1 MARTIT
7 ELTAASTPLAGTEL
21 AWIEQGGLPRKV
33 TVADLVGGVGVPV
46 STGASNILRGDGAGG
61 WVEETDLTVDASGNL
76 STTGTASAA
85 AGGTLPA
92 LGALNQADNYFA
104 VNRDSVNSA
113 LYVLK
118 DSVTAGPAARF
129 GQGTMGTTTY
139 TEYVELGGA
148 GNHIDMVAPAPKL
161 RWHETD
167 AAANEGEWDIVTV
180 GGILTYRSRGDG
192 DTSGTEYLQIVRS
205 GATVT
210 DAQFNVP
217 VKGTSGGIG
226 GVANAS
232 FYSSD
237 AGTVLSA
244 GSYVTLSR
252 LYSSARTALGNN
264 VYADASDAVSGQMR
278 HAVTHGSYGHTI
290 YEIAG
295 GQHWWYGNAGS
306 TTAGTVVSKQQ
317 LMTLYEDGE
326 LEITHNGGAT
336 GPALTAINAG
346 TTNLIASFEGDS
358 DALEIATV
366 SAGDYT
372 IRNSGQNNYITFYDG
387 TGGVDIGYNGQIKIE
402 CDSGNNVGLYAG
414 ATSVLEFQTQDSNA
428 AGNSTGALVKHF
440 NQSFYDVGMNQMPRI
455 VTNASVT
462 LTDNH
467 AGGCYYHNNATTYTI
482 TLNNSGGGG
491 ADFPVEG
498 CFFIVNFGS
507 GGTSGNITVNTG
519 TGTLY
524 VPGIGSTTGSRTIGP
539 GVATIWKY
547 AADTWFLWGD
557 NIS

>member
-1 MARTIT
+1 
-7 ELTAASTPLAGTEL
+7 
-21 AWIEQGGLPRKV
+21 
-33 TVADLVGGVGVPV
+33 VGVPV

-104 VNRDSVNSA
+104 VNRDSANSA

-139 TEYVELGGA
+139 TEYVELGAA

-232 FYSSD
+232 FYSSVFCLQVRMLRYLVCTRLL
-237 AGTVLSA
+237 APHSA
-244 GSYVTLSR
+244 TMCTLMH
-252 LYSSARTALGNN
+252 L
-264 VYADASDAVSGQMR
+264 
-278 HAVTHGSYGHTI
+278 
-290 YEIAG
+290 
-295 GQHWWYGNAGS
+295 
-306 TTAGTVVSKQQ
+306 
-317 LMTLYEDGE
+317 TLCPG
-326 LEITHNGGAT
+326 
-336 GPALTAINAG
+336 
-346 TTNLIASFEGDS
+346 
-358 DALEIATV
+358 
-366 SAGDYT
+366 
-372 IRNSGQNNYITFYDG
+372 R
-387 TGGVDIGYNGQIKIE
+387 
-402 CDSGNNVGLYAG
+402 C
-414 ATSVLEFQTQDSNA
+414 
-428 AGNSTGALVKHF
+428 
-440 NQSFYDVGMNQMPRI
+440 
-455 VTNASVT
+455 
-462 LTDNH
+462 
-467 AGGCYYHNNATTYTI
+467 
-482 TLNNSGGGG
+482 
-491 ADFPVEG
+491 
-498 CFFIVNFGS
+498 
-507 GGTSGNITVNTG
+507 
-519 TGTLY
+519 GTL
-524 VPGIGSTTGSRTIGP
+524 
-539 GVATIWKY
+539 
-547 AADTWFLWGD
+547 
-557 NIS
+557 